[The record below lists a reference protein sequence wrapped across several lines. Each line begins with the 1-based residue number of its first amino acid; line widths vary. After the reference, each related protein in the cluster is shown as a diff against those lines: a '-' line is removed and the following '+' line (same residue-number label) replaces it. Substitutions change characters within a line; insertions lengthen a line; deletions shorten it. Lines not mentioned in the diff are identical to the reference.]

1 MTNGRYPAVTI
12 IAAAVLIAG
21 AGCADTNDKRAEPA
35 GSVDKRGTEG
45 TPSST
50 RALELTS
57 DTLNAYERGLKAE
70 IEAVRTAQQRSGTA
84 TTAQERGEAIQASF
98 EEATIPQG
106 AAAAALPVQEYREL
120 RETVNGIFRTLDFQG
135 KINGPLSMNLSRADA
150 ATKERLARD
159 PFADL
164 SSGSAAALRAQMDQ
178 LVPVW
183 IEYVTLTAVAG

>member
-1 MTNGRYPAVTI
+1 MTNRRHPADTI
-12 IAAAVLIAG
+12 IATILLIAG
-21 AGCADTNDKRAEPA
+21 AGCADTNDKRAESA
-35 GSVDKRGTEG
+35 GSVDERGTGG
-45 TPSST
+45 TPSAT

-57 DTLNAYERGLKAE
+57 DTLNAYERGLQKE

-84 TTAQERGEAIQASF
+84 TTAQERGKAIQAAF

-106 AAAAALPVQEYREL
+106 AAAAGLSVEDYREL
-120 RETVNGIFRTLDFQG
+120 RETVNGLFRTLDFQG
-135 KINGPLSMNLSRADA
+135 KIDGPLSMDLSRADA

-164 SSGSAAALRAQMDQ
+164 SSESAAALRAQMDR

>member
-1 MTNGRYPAVTI
+1 MTTRRYVAVTI
-12 IAAAVLIAG
+12 TVAILLIVG
-21 AGCADTNDKRAEPA
+21 AGCADTNDKRTEPA
-35 GSVDKRGTEG
+35 GSVDERATR

-57 DTLNAYERGLKAE
+57 DTLNAYERGLKKE
-70 IEAVRTAQQRSGTA
+70 IDAVRAAQQRSGTA
-84 TTAQERGEAIQASF
+84 TTAQERGEVIQASF

-106 AAAAALPVQEYREL
+106 AAAAGLRVEEYREL

-135 KINGPLSMNLSRADA
+135 QIDGPLSMDLSRADA

-164 SSGSAAALRAQMDQ
+164 SSGSAAALRAHMDR